1 MFKTCMGSLLLVALL
16 SGCSKIM
23 PKLDEVIPD
32 NRVEYKKSKTMPD
45 LEVPPDLTTEAIK
58 DKMAIPEGGD
68 KATYS
73 TYQERI
79 ADRKRKEQIEKS
91 QNEAVK
97 VLENEHVIAVDG
109 LPVQIW
115 PKLRSFMAES
125 NYKLEL
131 DDADL
136 GVIETVWQENQEKLT
151 RDKFKIFAEAGAKAG
166 TTVLYVSQRG
176 EELVTKAGDQVW
188 QSRPRNVELE
198 GEFVAKLQSYLSGTP
213 VEAAAGAPAAA
224 AAAGETAAAA
234 APDADTGLA
243 AGGAQL
249 VKSGGG
255 KMYIALAQDFSAAW
269 RSTAVALQRAGIDI
283 VSSDKSRSVYMVKV
297 PAKEGMKP
305 KKSLMSKMKFWGDD
319 EDVFELQVD
328 VSGVGEKTEVTVLDK
343 DGRWETGPIAE
354 DVLGRLLNAYNA
366 AAL

>member
-1 MFKTCMGSLLLVALL
+1 MLKTCTGSLLLVALL
-16 SGCSKIM
+16 AGCSKIM
-23 PKLDEVIPD
+23 PKLDEVVPD
-32 NRVEYKKSKTMPD
+32 NRSEYKKSKTLPD
-45 LEVPPDLTTEAIK
+45 LEVPPDLTTDAIK
-58 DKMAIPEGGD
+58 DKMAIPTGGD

-73 TYQERI
+73 TYQERV
-79 ADRKRKEQIEKS
+79 ADRRRKEQIEKS

-115 PKLRSFMAES
+115 PKLRSFMAEHG
-125 NYKLEL
+125 YKLDL

-136 GVIETVWQENQEKLT
+136 GVIETVWQEDQEKLT
-151 RDKFKIFAEAGAKAG
+151 RDKFKIFAEAGSKAG

-198 GEFVAKLQSYLSGTP
+198 GEFVAKLQAYLS
-213 VEAAAGAPAAA
+213 GAPAAVAAKATGAADESGAVDA
-224 AAAGETAAAA
+224 AAA
-234 APDADTGLA
+234 DTSVATGQA
-243 AGGAQL
+243 RV
-249 VKSGGG
+249 VKAGGG
-255 KMYIALAQDFSAAW
+255 KEYIALGQDFSAAW

-283 VSSDKSRSVYMVKV
+283 VASDKSRSVYLVKV

-305 KKSLMSKMKFWGDD
+305 KKTFVSKLKFWADD
-319 EDVFELQVD
+319 DSEFELQVN
-328 VSGVGEKTEVTVLDK
+328 VSGVGDTSEVTILDK

-354 DVLGRLLNAYNA
+354 DVLGRLVNAYNA
-366 AAL
+366 AP